1 MCGGAAS
8 HVRPQGI
15 EALSRGPCLK
25 RFYASSWAMN
35 LSDLT
40 QSIGQVKTA
49 TSSPKAP
56 EPSQVYDLL
65 ISVEFLLA
73 ALFLSTFASVI
84 ATVFRSSY

>member
-1 MCGGAAS
+1 MEGAAS
-8 HVRPQGI
+8 HVHPQGI

-25 RFYASSWAMN
+25 RFYAIFWPTH

-40 QSIGQVKTA
+40 QSIGQVITA

-56 EPSQVYDLL
+56 EPSQEYDLT